1 MKQIIPLQDIYYYSC
16 VINNQLN
23 ILKMAVYQDGQYR
36 LEKYFIL
43 CRKLMACINA
53 CRIQRSYSMDIME

>member
-43 CRKLMACINA
+43 CRKL
-53 CRIQRSYSMDIME
+53 